1 MKRKLRMGMVGG
13 GRNAFIGAIHRS
25 AAQLDGKIELVAGCF
40 SSTEEKSKL
49 SGKDL
54 FIDPKRV
61 YGSYNQMVKAETVL
75 PPDQRIDFVS
85 IVTPN
90 FTHVPIATAF
100 LKAGFNIIC
109 DKPLGM
115 SLTEAINFRKLVR
128 KSGKVF
134 GFTHN
139 YTGYPLVKEAR
150 LLVKKGIIGKLIKVV
165 CEYPQGWLINPI
177 EKDGHKQAKWRLTPK
192 KAGISSCVG
201 DIGTHAD
208 NLVRYITNLDID
220 SVCAELTS
228 FIDGRKLEDDANM
241 LIRFKGGAKGIIYA
255 SQISTGEG
263 NSLKI
268 RVYGTKGAIEWKQ
281 ESPNDLL
288 LKYPNKPYQVLKSG
302 WDYLSQTA
310 KSNTRLP
317 PGHPEG
323 FIEAFANI
331 YLEVA
336 KAINDEVSGKRF
348 KKEYDFPTIEDAV
361 LGMAFIDTC
370 VKSSQSNQKWTKF
383 PKV

>member
-1 MKRKLRMGMVGG
+1 MGMVGG
-13 GRNAFIGAIHRS
+13 GRDAFIGAVHRA
-25 AAQLDGKIELVAGCF
+25 AAQLDGKIELAAGCF
-40 SSTEEKSKL
+40 SSTEKKSKL
-49 SGKDL
+49 SGQDL
-54 FIDPKRV
+54 FLDPKRV
-61 YGSYNQMVKAETVL
+61 YGDYKQMAKGETAL

-90 FTHVPIATAF
+90 FSHVPIATTF
-100 LKAGFNIIC
+100 LKAGINIVC

-115 SLTEAINFRKLVR
+115 SLAEAISFRKLVR

-134 GFTHN
+134 AFTHN

-150 LLVKKGIIGKLIKVV
+150 ILVSKGIIGKVIKVV
-165 CEYPQGWLINPI
+165 AEYPQGWLITPI
-177 EKDGHKQAKWRLTPK
+177 EKEGQKQAKWRLNPK
-192 KAGISSCVG
+192 TAGLSSCVG

-208 NLVRYITNLDID
+208 NLVRYITNLKID
-220 SVCAELTS
+220 SVCADLTS
-228 FIDGRKLEDDANM
+228 FIVGRKLDDDANM

-255 SQISTGEG
+255 SQISVGEG
-263 NSLKI
+263 NGFKI
-268 RVYGTKGAIEWKQ
+268 RVYGTKGAIEWEQ
-281 ESPNDLL
+281 ESPNELI
-288 LKYPNKPYQVLKSG
+288 LKYPNKPHQVLKAG

-317 PGHPEG
+317 AGHPEG

-331 YLEVA
+331 YVEAA
-336 KAINDEVSGKRF
+336 KVISDEITGKRL
-348 KKEYDFPTIEDAV
+348 KKNYDLPTIDDGV

-370 VKSSQSNQKWTKF
+370 IKSSRSNQKWTKF

>member
-1 MKRKLRMGMVGG
+1 MGMVGG
-13 GRNAFIGAIHRS
+13 GRDAFIGAVHRA

-40 SSTEEKSKL
+40 SSTEKKSKL
-49 SGKDL
+49 SGQDL
-54 FIDPKRV
+54 FLDPKRV
-61 YGSYNQMVKAETVL
+61 YGDYKQMAKGEAAL

-90 FTHVPIATAF
+90 FSHVPIATTF
-100 LKAGFNIIC
+100 LKTGFNIVC

-115 SLTEAINFRKLVR
+115 SLAEAISFRKLVK

-134 GFTHN
+134 AFTHN

-150 LLVKKGIIGKLIKVV
+150 LLVRKGIIGKVIKVV
-165 CEYPQGWLINPI
+165 AEYPQGWLITPI
-177 EKDGHKQAKWRLTPK
+177 EKEGQKQAKWRLNPK
-192 KAGISSCVG
+192 TAGLSSCVG

-208 NLVRYITNLDID
+208 NLVRYITNLKID
-220 SVCAELTS
+220 SVCADLTS
-228 FIDGRKLEDDANM
+228 FIAGRKLEDDANM
-241 LIRFKGGAKGIIYA
+241 LVRFKGGAKGIIYA
-255 SQISTGEG
+255 SQISVGEG
-263 NSLKI
+263 NGFKI
-268 RVYGTKGAIEWKQ
+268 RVYGTKGAIEWEQ
-281 ESPNDLL
+281 ESPNDLI
-288 LKYPNKPYQVLKSG
+288 LKYPNKPHQVLKAG

-317 PGHPEG
+317 AGHPEG

-331 YLEVA
+331 YAEA
-336 KAINDEVSGKRF
+336 TKAISDEVTGKRL
-348 KKEYDFPTIEDAV
+348 KKNYDLPTIDDGV

-370 VKSSQSNQKWTKF
+370 IKSSRSNQKWTKF